1 MRARLVFLVAVGSLL
16 TWSAGTARAQEQ
28 SSSRQGL
35 GGAYDVDSIIQ
46 QAVENISRRYNLNGS
61 QHEYTREI
69 MNKEVGR
76 FLRDHQDEIYP
87 LIRDMTK
94 ARFSGQN
101 LTEEQRRRIGKAAKP
116 LVAAAKKAILDA
128 NAEWRD
134 ILSDD
139 QKKLHDWD
147 LHEMDGQFETIGGG
161 FEKMAKGE
169 VVDNPIFP
177 EHKPKTA
184 EPPRPKKPGETK
196 LGRTPAV
203 DRTEDGPF
211 EVCVANFIK
220 DYNLD
225 PAQQEAAHS
234 ILREYKQYVEIYRNA
249 HKKELEE
256 AERKANE
263 ARNSG
268 DIEKAKE
275 AEALQQKLSERIR
288 EFLEEMR
295 VRLMSIPRE
304 AQKQAYD
311 KQHDKKGS
319 ARASTK
325 AATESKPDQAAKD
338 KPDKKKKAKKA
349 KKSSAKKKGSKRKSG
364 DK

>member
-1 MRARLVFLVAVGSLL
+1 MRVRLAFLVVVGLVL
-16 TWSAGTARAQEQ
+16 TWSAGTARAQKQ
-28 SSSRQGL
+28 SSPEQDV
-35 GGAYDVDSIIQ
+35 GGVYDVDSIIQ

-61 QHEYTREI
+61 QHEFTREM
-69 MNKEVGR
+69 MNKEVSR

-101 LTEEQRRRIGKAAKP
+101 LSEEQRRRIGKAAKP
-116 LVAAAKKAILDA
+116 LVAAAKKAILEA
-128 NAEWRD
+128 NAEWRG
-134 ILSDD
+134 ILSDE

-161 FEKMAKGE
+161 FERMAEGE

-177 EHKPKTA
+177 EHKPKTT
-184 EPPRPKKPGETK
+184 EPPRPKKPGERK
-196 LGRTPAV
+196 LSPTPAV
-203 DRTEDGPF
+203 ERTEDGPF
-211 EVCVANFIK
+211 EVCVANVIK

-225 PAQQEAAHS
+225 PSQQEAARS

-275 AEALQQKLSERIR
+275 AEALQEKLSERIR
-288 EFLEEMR
+288 QFLEEMR
-295 VRLMSIPRE
+295 QRLMSIPRE
-304 AQKQAYD
+304 AQKKAYQRQKND
-311 KQHDKKGS
+311 KGLDQ
-319 ARASTK
+319 ASTK
-325 AATESKPDQAAKD
+325 AATESKPAQGEND
-338 KPDKKKKAKKA
+338 KPDKKKKVG
-349 KKSSAKKKGSKRKSG
+349 KSSAKTKGSKRKSG